1 MAVGNRSSPRVAP
14 DLLTLGIASLADWD
28 RKARGLRPVYTA
40 VNESDADVRLDEL
53 YQVWGDEYPEI
64 RTLWTNA
71 WVKFVPCLDYSSG
84 GRRVI
89 W

>member
-1 MAVGNRSSPRVAP
+1 
-14 DLLTLGIASLADWD
+14 
-28 RKARGLRPVYTA
+28 VYTA